1 MKPFNNLTG
10 KLFESARLGEAIQPG
25 AYTVA
30 ICSGF
35 KGGKQQEA
43 IMAKIPAQA
52 AWSNEKQQSLGKA
65 ERSVT
70 SFNWLDRWGCPKG
83 VSIDRYDQSPI
94 DPKGFTLHYPTRS
107 ESGEALLPAGFFAS
121 FGHANGNEHGGEGK
135 EHS

>member
-1 MKPFNNLTG
+1 MRFNRVRIPWPFAPALREGNNKRQSWRRFPRKRLA
-10 KLFESARLGEAIQPG
+10 AR
-25 AYTVA
+25 
-30 ICSGF
+30 
-35 KGGKQQEA
+35 
-43 IMAKIPAQA
+43 
-52 AWSNEKQQSLGKA
+52 SNEKQQSLGKA

-121 FGHANGNEHGGEGK
+121 FGHANGNEHGGGGEG
-135 EHS
+135 HP